1 MDNRLVFF
9 IVKKY
14 LKFDKTN
21 PFISIIA
28 ILAFLGV
35 AIGVMVLMIAMA
47 IMNGTQKEF
56 EHKLF
61 AMNYPITIFPTLEPY
76 MDEDLIKKL
85 ENKFPEMIF
94 APYVSTQAILQ
105 NNSAIG
111 GAMVFGVDF
120 NKEVKANEVLS
131 KTFADSKSIQK
142 FEMIVGES
150 LFNELGILKS
160 DKITAH
166 FTSGSPTAL
175 SSAPKLKRFFVEKT
189 FKSGLQAYDN
199 SYAYVD
205 LSLLRSIMELEQNQ
219 ITAIHV
225 VCANP
230 KQQISQ
236 LNNFIREYNLAAI
249 GWWEQ
254 NGNFFS
260 AMELEKKALFVVLM
274 LIILIASL
282 NIISSLLMSVMSR
295 RKEIALL
302 LSLGASKMEVH
313 AIFFYLGLIIG
324 FGGVIFGVLLGFCGM
339 FFLDVFDIIS
349 LPADVYGTSKLPLD
363 LSLFDFLSIIV
374 GASFIV
380 FVSSYYPAK
389 KATKIDV
396 LNVLRNE

>member
-1 MDNRLVFF
+1 MDKQLVFF

-28 ILAFLGV
+28 LLAFTGV

-56 EHKLF
+56 ENKLF
-61 AMNYPITIFPTLEPY
+61 AMNYPITIYPILEPY
-76 MDEDLIKKL
+76 ADQNIILQL
-85 ENKFPEMIF
+85 EQRFPNMTF
-94 APYVSTQAILQ
+94 APFVSTQAILQ

-120 NKEVKANEVLS
+120 KKETKINEVLS
-131 KTFADSKSIQK
+131 KAIAGQNIQN
-142 FEMIVGES
+142 FEMVIGES
-150 LFNELGILKS
+150 LFDDLGILS
-160 DKITAH
+160 NQKITAH
-166 FTSGSPTAL
+166 FTSNSPTAL
-175 SSAPKLKRFFVEKT
+175 SAAPKLKRFFVQKT
-189 FKSGLQAYDN
+189 FKSGLQAYDK
-199 SYAYVD
+199 SFAYTD
-205 LSLLRSIMELEQNQ
+205 LDSLRAIMELESNQ

-225 VCANP
+225 GCQNP
-230 KQQISQ
+230 KNEISK
-236 LNNFIREYNLAAI
+236 LNQFVKDYNLSAV

-302 LSLGASKMEVH
+302 LSLGASKTDVH

-324 FGGVIFGVLLGFCGM
+324 FGGVIFGIVLGFSGILV
-339 FFLDVFDIIS
+339 LDVFDIIS

-363 LSLFDFLSIIV
+363 LSIFDFLSIVI